1 MKFPV
6 RYLVLFALF
15 QWLWMSLQNYWV
27 NAEVTQGSIF
37 GLTLFLPY
45 INDPPDN
52 VISNVAV
59 YADDITLYSKCYPSV
74 NFWPRI
80 WPTKHCRLG
89 LDVDDEFPWQV
100 HTLFQ
105 QGRRGWG
112 QKIEKKVWEV
122 AKNFSL
128 IRREGGAN
136 FFSCFSWGKGGVETP
151 FCGIC
156 TSLTAMLLLTYDL
169 SSFEPRINKQLLSL
183 DSF

>member
-1 MKFPV
+1 
-6 RYLVLFALF
+6 
-15 QWLWMSLQNYWV
+15 MSLQNYWV

-105 QGRRGWG
+105 QGRRG
-112 QKIEKKVWEV
+112 
-122 AKNFSL
+122 
-128 IRREGGAN
+128 GGAEN
-136 FFSCFSWGKGGVETP
+136 WEKSVGGSKK
-151 FCGIC
+151 F
-156 TSLTAMLLLTYDL
+156 
-169 SSFEPRINKQLLSL
+169 
-183 DSF
+183 